1 MDLRHPGCI
10 YFNTDFLSMP
20 GVLHTLRLPDPTP
33 HTVLL
38 PQPQPPTPLYPSD
51 QAEWKLRV
59 QVRGTTLIVLSFFQ
73 TLKHLLCAG
82 RCSRCW
88 RDRQ

>member
-1 MDLRHPGCI
+1 MDLRHLAVSI
-10 YFNTDFLSMP
+10 LTLTFSQLP
-20 GVLHTLRLPDPTP
+20 GVLHTLRPPNPTP

-38 PQPQPPTPLYPSD
+38 PQPQSPTPLYPSD
-51 QAEWKLRV
+51 QAEWKLRA